1 MTRSTIAYDKAIPGV
16 FQSFVAAHGKICSAD
31 LEPTLR
37 HLIELRASQ
46 INRCAFCVD
55 MHIDAAIKDGEDQA
69 RLNRLVVW
77 RDVDDF
83 SAAEKAA
90 LAWVEALTVL
100 ETKTD
105 FDGLRTQL
113 REHFSDSQIASITAA
128 TSMINLWN
136 RMQVSNH

>member
-1 MTRSTIAYDKAIPGV
+1 MTTTTIAYDKAIPAV
-16 FQSFVAAHGKICSAD
+16 LQSFMAAHGKICSAD
-31 LEPTLR
+31 LAPTLR

-55 MHIDAAIKDGEDQA
+55 MHINAALKDGEQQS

-77 RDVDDF
+77 RQVDDF

-100 ETKTD
+100 DAGTD
-105 FDGLRTQL
+105 YDNLRQDL
-113 REHFSDSQIASITAA
+113 REHYSDSEIASITAA
-128 TSMINLWN
+128 VSMINLWN